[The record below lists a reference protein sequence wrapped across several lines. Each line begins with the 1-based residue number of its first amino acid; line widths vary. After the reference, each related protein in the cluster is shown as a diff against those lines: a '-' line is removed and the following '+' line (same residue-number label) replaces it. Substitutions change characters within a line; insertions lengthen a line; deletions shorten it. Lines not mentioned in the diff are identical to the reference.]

1 MAPIRD
7 RLERRRIGT
16 PFPYDTSKYSQRREA
31 RTRRGNQRSDIDD
44 STTSQ
49 SSNGTGNCNGGLYTR
64 VASSSESVLAD
75 GDEDHS
81 LYYFWVDYRVEIE
94 FKDGLMNYH
103 LRIDDI
109 DTSYRGVVNLASVLE
124 PCPPEND

>member
-7 RLERRRIGT
+7 KLERRRKGT
-16 PFPYDTSKYSQRREA
+16 PFPYDPSSHSQRREA
-31 RTRRGNQRSDIDD
+31 RTRRGNQRSDIND
-44 STTSQ
+44 SAAAQ
-49 SSNGTGNCNGGLYTR
+49 SSNGTGNCSGNLYTR
-64 VASSSESVLAD
+64 PASSSESVLAD
-75 GDEDHS
+75 GDGDHG

-103 LRIDDI
+103 LRIDNI
-109 DTSYRGVVNLASVLE
+109 DRSYRGVVNLASVLE